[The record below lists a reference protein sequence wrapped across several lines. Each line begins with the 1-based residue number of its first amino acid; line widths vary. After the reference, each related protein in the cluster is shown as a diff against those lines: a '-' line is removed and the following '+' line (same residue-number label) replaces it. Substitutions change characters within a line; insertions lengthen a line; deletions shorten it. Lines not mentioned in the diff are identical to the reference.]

1 MWPEST
7 GFTRSPGEEEL
18 LPLNKEFNVSRRH
31 WRELV
36 VTQWT
41 RSPSAGCDDEGGRDP
56 REALSVVLRWRV
68 YEAISGHSW
77 NIVGVCLLSKWDN
90 FLLRVWWTN
99 SLSPLPSPP
108 LSFCPLPLPS
118 LPSSSWVSLYRPG
131 WLQTCII
138 SASVLESGENED
150 TLLHL
155 PLIFI
160 ELFCSIF

>member
-7 GFTRSPGEEEL
+7 GFTRSPGEKEL
-18 LPLNKEFNVSRRH
+18 LPLNKEFNVSHRH

-56 REALSVVLRWRV
+56 REALSVVPQWRV

-77 NIVGVCLLSKWDN
+77 NIVGMCLLSKWGN

-99 SLSPLPSPP
+99 SLSLSPLLLSPFVP
-108 LSFCPLPLPS
+108 FPS
-118 LPSSSWVSLYRPG
+118 LLSP
-131 WLQTCII
+131 
-138 SASVLESGENED
+138 
-150 TLLHL
+150 HL
-155 PLIFI
+155 PEYHYIGQAGFKPV
-160 ELFCSIF
+160 LFLPQSLSQEKMRTHCYTYL